1 MLYLILSVVFSVLL
15 LVNFRAHARFK
26 VDTRIAILLNYPVC
40 FLTAY
45 LHQPSAIPFHWP
57 SSWDTF
63 LLMAMGVGFVITFLL
78 SGFSTQKNGM
88 APTSLA
94 NNISLVIPVLINLF
108 ILKTGGEINVSIAL
122 GLVFSFAA
130 IYFCSPQMTSADGVK
145 PVVSLLLAVFVAY
158 GLTNTLFSYLNGSLT
173 YFVGGTLPFIMMLLI
188 GSMLSSAIVLIWK
201 SINGTL
207 NWNRNSVLA
216 AIPLGLPNFF
226 SFYFL
231 LKALDAYQNNAAV
244 VLTMY
249 NLSVILLSAI
259 TAYVFFKERLT
270 SRQWIGLGIGCV
282 GIALLNGIF

>member
-1 MLYLILSVVFSVLL
+1 MLYLVLSVVFSVLL
-15 LVNFRAHARFK
+15 LVNFRAHARFQ

-45 LHQPSAIPFHWP
+45 FHQPTAIPFHWP
-57 SSWDTF
+57 AAIDSA
-63 LLMAMGVGFVITFLL
+63 LLMVMGIGFVITFLL

-94 NNISLVIPVLINLF
+94 NNISLVIPVIINLF
-108 ILKTGGEINVSIAL
+108 IFKTGGEITWSIAV

-130 IYFCSPQMTSADGVK
+130 IYFCSPQVSATAGVK
-145 PVVSLLLAVFVAY
+145 PVVSLLIAVFVAY
-158 GLTNTLFSYLNGSLT
+158 GLTNTLFSYLNSTLSAQ
-173 YFVGGTLPFIMMLLI
+173 VGGTLTFIMMLLI
-188 GSMLSSAIVLIWK
+188 GSMASSALVLVWK
-201 SINGTL
+201 SVNGTL

-216 AIPLGLPNFF
+216 SIPLGLPNFF

-259 TAYVFFKERLT
+259 AAYVFFKEHL
-270 SRQWIGLGIGCV
+270 SKRQWFGLAVGCV
-282 GIALLNGIF
+282 GIALLNGL

>member
-15 LVNFRAHARFK
+15 LVNFRAHARFQ

-45 LHQPSAIPFHWP
+45 FHQPSAIPFHWP
-57 SSWDTF
+57 STTDTF
-63 LLMAMGVGFVITFLL
+63 LLMFMGVGFVITFLL

-108 ILKTGGEINVSIAL
+108 ILKTGGELTALVAL
-122 GLVFSFAA
+122 GLVLSFAA
-130 IYFCSPQMTSADGVK
+130 IYFCSPQLSSTEGVK
-145 PVVSLLLAVFVAY
+145 PVVGLLIAVFVAY
-158 GLTNTLFSYLNGSLT
+158 GLTNTLFSYLNSTLT

-188 GSMLSSAIVLIWK
+188 GSMASSAIVLIWK
-201 SINGTL
+201 SLNGTL
-207 NWNRNSVLA
+207 HWNRNSVLA
-216 AIPLGLPNFF
+216 SIPLGLPNFF

-244 VLTMY
+244 VLTVY
-249 NLSVILLSAI
+249 NLSVILLSAL
-259 TAYVFFKERLT
+259 TAYLFFKERLT
-270 SRQWIGLGIGCV
+270 AKQWIGILLGCLGIV
-282 GIALLNGIF
+282 LLVN

>member
-1 MLYLILSVVFSVLL
+1 MVYLILSVVFSVLL
-15 LVNFRAHARFK
+15 LVNFRAHARFQ

-45 LHQPSAIPFHWP
+45 FHQPSAIPFHWA
-57 SSWDTF
+57 STGDTF
-63 LLMAMGVGFVITFLL
+63 LLMFMGVGFVITFLL

-108 ILKTGGEINVSIAL
+108 ILKTGGELTGLVAL
-122 GLVFSFAA
+122 GLILSFAA
-130 IYFCSPQMTSADGVK
+130 IYFCSPQLTSTEGVK
-145 PVVSLLLAVFVAY
+145 PVVGLLIAVFVAY
-158 GLTNTLFSYLNGSLT
+158 GLTNTLFSYLNSTLT

-188 GSMLSSAIVLIWK
+188 GSMGSSAIVLIWK
-201 SINGTL
+201 SVNGTL

-249 NLSVILLSAI
+249 NLSVILLSAL

-270 SRQWIGLGIGCV
+270 AKQWIGILLGCIGIV
-282 GIALLNGIF
+282 LLIN

>member
-1 MLYLILSVVFSVLL
+1 MLYLVLSVVFSVLL
-15 LVNFRAHARFK
+15 LVNFRAHAKFQ

-45 LHQPSAIPFHWP
+45 FHQPSAIPFHWP
-57 SSWDTF
+57 SNVDTF

-108 ILKTGGEINVSIAL
+108 ILKTSGEINLSIAL
-122 GLVFSFAA
+122 GLIFSFAA
-130 IYFCSPQMTSADGVK
+130 IYFCSPQLTSADGVK
-145 PVVSLLLAVFVAY
+145 PVVWLLLAVFIAY
-158 GLTNTLFSYLNGSLT
+158 GLTNTLFSYLNSSLT
-173 YFVGGTLPFIMMLLI
+173 YFVGGTLPFIMMILI
-188 GSMLSSAIVLIWK
+188 GSMLSSSIVLIWK

-207 NWNRNSVLA
+207 NWNLNSVLA

-249 NLSVILLSAI
+249 NLSVILLSAL

-270 SRQWIGLGIGCV
+270 NRQWIGLGIGCV
-282 GIALLNGIF
+282 GIALLNGL

>member
-1 MLYLILSVVFSVLL
+1 MLYLVLSVVFSVLL
-15 LVNFRAHARFK
+15 LVNFRAHAKFQ

-45 LHQPSAIPFHWP
+45 FHQPSAIPFHWP
-57 SSWDTF
+57 SNVDTF

-108 ILKTGGEINVSIAL
+108 ILKTSGEINLSIAL
-122 GLVFSFAA
+122 GLIFSFAA
-130 IYFCSPQMTSADGVK
+130 IYFCSPQLTSADGVK
-145 PVVSLLLAVFVAY
+145 PVVWLLLAVFIAY
-158 GLTNTLFSYLNGSLT
+158 GLTNTLFSYLNSSLT
-173 YFVGGTLPFIMMLLI
+173 YFVGGTLPFIMMILI
-188 GSMLSSAIVLIWK
+188 GSMLSSTIVLIWK
-201 SINGTL
+201 SVNGTL

-249 NLSVILLSAI
+249 NLSVILLSAL

-270 SRQWIGLGIGCV
+270 NRQWIGLGIGCV
-282 GIALLNGIF
+282 GIALLNGL

>member
-1 MLYLILSVVFSVLL
+1 MLYLVLSVVFSVLL
-15 LVNFRAHARFK
+15 LVNFRAHAKFQ

-45 LHQPSAIPFHWP
+45 FHQPSAIPFHWP
-57 SSWDTF
+57 SNVDTF

-108 ILKTGGEINVSIAL
+108 ILKTSGEINLSIAL
-122 GLVFSFAA
+122 GLIFSFAA
-130 IYFCSPQMTSADGVK
+130 IYFCSPQLTSADGVK
-145 PVVSLLLAVFVAY
+145 PVVWLLLAVFIAY
-158 GLTNTLFSYLNGSLT
+158 GLTNTLFSYLNSSLT
-173 YFVGGTLPFIMMLLI
+173 YFVGGTLPFIMMILI
-188 GSMLSSAIVLIWK
+188 GSMLSSSIVLIWK

-207 NWNRNSVLA
+207 NWNLNSVLA

-249 NLSVILLSAI
+249 NLSVILLSAL

-270 SRQWIGLGIGCV
+270 NRQWIGLAIGCV
-282 GIALLNGIF
+282 GIALLNGL

>member
-1 MLYLILSVVFSVLL
+1 MLYLFLSVVFSVLL
-15 LVNFRAHARFK
+15 LVNFRAHASFQ

-57 SSWDTF
+57 SASDTG
-63 LLMAMGVGFVITFLL
+63 LLMAMGIGFVITFLL
-78 SGFSTQKNGM
+78 SGFSTQRNGM

-108 ILKTGGEINVSIAL
+108 ILKTGGEITWSTVV
-122 GLVFSFAA
+122 GLAFSFSA
-130 IYFCSPQMTSADGVK
+130 IYFCSPQVDASTDSK
-145 PVVSLLLAVFVAY
+145 PIVALLLAVFIAY
-158 GLTNTLFSYLNGSLT
+158 GLTNTLFSYLNSTLT
-173 YFVGGTLPFIMMLLI
+173 AQVGGTLPFIMMLLV
-188 GSMLSSAIVLIWK
+188 GSMASSAIVLIWK
-201 SINGTL
+201 SVNGTL
-207 NWNRNSVLA
+207 NWNKNSVLA
-216 AIPLGLPNFF
+216 SIPLGLPNFF

-244 VLTMY
+244 VLTTY

-270 SRQWIGLGIGCV
+270 RKQWLGLAVGCV
-282 GIALLNGIF
+282 GIALLNGL

>member
-15 LVNFRAHARFK
+15 LVNFRAHARFQ

-45 LHQPSAIPFHWP
+45 FHQPSAIPFHWP
-57 SSWDTF
+57 SLGESF
-63 LLMAMGVGFVITFLL
+63 LLMFMGVGFVITFLL

-108 ILKTGGEINVSIAL
+108 ILKTGGELTSWVAL
-122 GLVFSFAA
+122 GLLLSFGS
-130 IYFCSPQMTSADGVK
+130 IYFCSPQLTSSEGVK
-145 PVVSLLLAVFVAY
+145 PVVGLLIAVFVAY
-158 GLTNTLFSYLNGSLT
+158 GLTNTLFSYLNSTLT
-173 YFVGGTLPFIMMLLI
+173 YVVGGTLPFIMMLLI
-188 GSMLSSAIVLIWK
+188 GSMVSSAIVLIWK
-201 SINGTL
+201 TFNGTL
-207 NWNRNSVLA
+207 NWNRNSVWA

-249 NLSVILLSAI
+249 NLSVILLSALS
-259 TAYVFFKERLT
+259 AYVFFNERLT
-270 SRQWIGLGIGCV
+270 AKQWIGILLGCIGIV
-282 GIALLNGIF
+282 LLIN

>member
-1 MLYLILSVVFSVLL
+1 MLYLVLSVVFSVLL
-15 LVNFRAHARFK
+15 LVNFRAHARFQ

-45 LHQPSAIPFHWP
+45 FHQPTAIPFHWP
-57 SSWDTF
+57 AAIDSA
-63 LLMAMGVGFVITFLL
+63 LLMVMGIGFVITFLL

-94 NNISLVIPVLINLF
+94 NNISLVIPVIINLF
-108 ILKTGGEINVSIAL
+108 ILKTGGEITWSIAV

-130 IYFCSPQMTSADGVK
+130 IYFCSPQVSATAGVK
-145 PVVSLLLAVFVAY
+145 PVVSLLIAVFVAY
-158 GLTNTLFSYLNGSLT
+158 GLTNTLFSYLNSTLSAQ
-173 YFVGGTLPFIMMLLI
+173 VGGTLPFIMMLLI
-188 GSMLSSAIVLIWK
+188 GSMASSALVLVWK
-201 SINGTL
+201 SVNGTL

-216 AIPLGLPNFF
+216 SIPLGLPNFF

-259 TAYVFFKERLT
+259 AAYVFFKEHL
-270 SRQWIGLGIGCV
+270 SKRQWFGLAVGCV
-282 GIALLNGIF
+282 GIALLNGL

>member
-1 MLYLILSVVFSVLL
+1 MVYLILSVVFSVLL
-15 LVNFRAHARFK
+15 LVNFRAHARFQ

-45 LHQPSAIPFHWP
+45 FHQPSAIPFHWP
-57 SSWDTF
+57 SIGDTF
-63 LLMAMGVGFVITFLL
+63 LLMFMGVGFVITFLL

-108 ILKTGGEINVSIAL
+108 ILKTGGELTALVAL
-122 GLVFSFAA
+122 GLILSFAA
-130 IYFCSPQMTSADGVK
+130 IYFCSPQLTSTEGVK
-145 PVVSLLLAVFVAY
+145 PVVGLLIAVFIAY
-158 GLTNTLFSYLNGSLT
+158 GLTNTLFSYLNSTLT

-188 GSMLSSAIVLIWK
+188 GSMGSSAIVLIWK
-201 SINGTL
+201 SLNGTL

-249 NLSVILLSAI
+249 NLSVILLSAL

-270 SRQWIGLGIGCV
+270 AKQWIGILLGCIGIV
-282 GIALLNGIF
+282 LLIN

>member
-1 MLYLILSVVFSVLL
+1 MWYLILSVVFSVLL
-15 LVNFRAHARFK
+15 LVNFRAHARFQ

-45 LHQPSAIPFHWP
+45 FHQPSAIPFHWP
-57 SSWDTF
+57 SLGESF
-63 LLMAMGVGFVITFLL
+63 LLMFMGVGFVITFLL

-108 ILKTGGEINVSIAL
+108 ILKTGGELTSWVAL
-122 GLVFSFAA
+122 GLLLSFGS
-130 IYFCSPQMTSADGVK
+130 IYFCSPQLTSSEGVK
-145 PVVSLLLAVFVAY
+145 PVVGLLIAVFVAY
-158 GLTNTLFSYLNGSLT
+158 GLTNTLFSYLNSTLT
-173 YFVGGTLPFIMMLLI
+173 YVVGGTLPFIMMLLI
-188 GSMLSSAIVLIWK
+188 GSMVSSVIVLIWK
-201 SINGTL
+201 TFNGTL
-207 NWNRNSVLA
+207 NWNRNSVWA

-249 NLSVILLSAI
+249 NLSVILLSALS
-259 TAYVFFKERLT
+259 AYVFFNERLT
-270 SRQWIGLGIGCV
+270 AKQWIGILLGCIGIV
-282 GIALLNGIF
+282 LLIN

>member
-1 MLYLILSVVFSVLL
+1 MLYLVLSVVFSVLL
-15 LVNFRAHARFK
+15 LVNFRAHAKFQ

-45 LHQPSAIPFHWP
+45 FHQPSAIPFHWP
-57 SSWDTF
+57 STVDTF

-108 ILKTGGEINVSIAL
+108 ILKTGGEINLSIAL

-130 IYFCSPQMTSADGVK
+130 IYFCSPQLTSADGVK
-145 PVVSLLLAVFVAY
+145 PVVWLLLAVFIAY
-158 GLTNTLFSYLNGSLT
+158 GLTNTLFSYLNSSLT
-173 YFVGGTLPFIMMLLI
+173 YFVGGTLPFIMMILI
-188 GSMLSSAIVLIWK
+188 GSMLSSTIVLIWK
-201 SINGTL
+201 SVNGTL

-249 NLSVILLSAI
+249 NLSVILLSAL

-270 SRQWIGLGIGCV
+270 NRQWIGLGSSWFIISYCPC
-282 GIALLNGIF
+282 I

>member
-1 MLYLILSVVFSVLL
+1 MLYLILSVIFSVLL
-15 LVNFRAHARFK
+15 LVNFRAHARFQ

-45 LHQPSAIPFHWP
+45 FHQPTAIPFHWP
-57 SSWDTF
+57 STGDTV

-108 ILKTGGEINVSIAL
+108 ILKTGGEINWSISL
-122 GLVFSFAA
+122 GLVLSFAA
-130 IYFCSPQMTSADGVK
+130 IYFCSPQLTSADGVK

-158 GLTNTLFSYLNGSLT
+158 GLTNTLFSYLNSSLT

-188 GSMLSSAIVLIWK
+188 GSMISSAIVLIWK
-201 SINGTL
+201 SVNGTL
-207 NWNRNSVLA
+207 AWNSNSVLA

-270 SRQWIGLGIGCV
+270 NRQWIGLAIGCV
-282 GIALLNGIF
+282 GIALLNGL

>member
-1 MLYLILSVVFSVLL
+1 
-15 LVNFRAHARFK
+15 VNFRAHARFQ

-45 LHQPSAIPFHWP
+45 FHQPSAIPFHWP
-57 SSWDTF
+57 SAMDTF

-108 ILKTGGEINVSIAL
+108 ILKTGGEINWSISF
-122 GLVFSFAA
+122 GLVLSFAA
-130 IYFCSPQMTSADGVK
+130 IYFCSPQLTSADGVK

-188 GSMLSSAIVLIWK
+188 GSIISSAIVLIWK
-201 SINGTL
+201 SVNGTL
-207 NWNRNSVLA
+207 AWNTNSVLA

-270 SRQWIGLGIGCV
+270 NRQWIGLGIGCA
-282 GIALLNGIF
+282 GIALLNGL

>member
-1 MLYLILSVVFSVLL
+1 MVYLILSVVFSVLL
-15 LVNFRAHARFK
+15 LVNFRAHARFQ

-45 LHQPSAIPFHWP
+45 FHQPSAIPFHWP
-57 SSWDTF
+57 SIGDTF
-63 LLMAMGVGFVITFLL
+63 LLMFMGVGFVITFLL

-108 ILKTGGEINVSIAL
+108 ILKTGGELTALVAL
-122 GLVFSFAA
+122 GLILSFAA
-130 IYFCSPQMTSADGVK
+130 IYFCSPQLTSTEGVK
-145 PVVSLLLAVFVAY
+145 PVVGLLIAVFIAY
-158 GLTNTLFSYLNGSLT
+158 GLTNTLFSYLNSTLT

-188 GSMLSSAIVLIWK
+188 GSMGSSAIVLIWK
-201 SINGTL
+201 SVNGTL

-249 NLSVILLSAI
+249 NLSVILLSALS
-259 TAYVFFKERLT
+259 AYVFFKERLT
-270 SRQWIGLGIGCV
+270 AKQWIGILLGCIGIV
-282 GIALLNGIF
+282 LLIN

>member
-1 MLYLILSVVFSVLL
+1 
-15 LVNFRAHARFK
+15 
-26 VDTRIAILLNYPVC
+26 
-40 FLTAY
+40 
-45 LHQPSAIPFHWP
+45 
-57 SSWDTF
+57 
-63 LLMAMGVGFVITFLL
+63 MAMGVGFVITFLL

-108 ILKTGGEINVSIAL
+108 ILKTGGEINWSISL
-122 GLVFSFAA
+122 GLVLSFAA
-130 IYFCSPQMTSADGVK
+130 IYFCSPQLTSADGVK

-158 GLTNTLFSYLNGSLT
+158 GLTNTLFSYLNRSLT

-188 GSMLSSAIVLIWK
+188 GSMISSAIVLIWK
-201 SINGTL
+201 SVNGTL
-207 NWNRNSVLA
+207 VWNRNSVLA

-244 VLTMY
+244 VLTMD

-270 SRQWIGLGIGCV
+270 NRQWIGLGIGCA
-282 GIALLNGIF
+282 GIALLNGL

>member
-1 MLYLILSVVFSVLL
+1 MLYLVLSVVFSVLL
-15 LVNFRAHARFK
+15 LVNFRAHARFQ

-45 LHQPSAIPFHWP
+45 FHQPSAIPFRWP
-57 SSWDTF
+57 AVTDTA
-63 LLMAMGVGFVITFLL
+63 LLMVMGVGFVITFLL

-108 ILKTGGEINVSIAL
+108 ILKTGGEITWSIAA
-122 GLVFSFAA
+122 GLAFSFAA
-130 IYFCSPQMTSADGVK
+130 IYFCSPQVDASSDSK
-145 PVVSLLLAVFVAY
+145 PVVALLLAVFVAY
-158 GLTNTLFSYLNGSLT
+158 GLTNTLFSYLNSTLT
-173 YFVGGTLPFIMMLLI
+173 AQVGGTLPFIMMLLI
-188 GSMLSSAIVLIWK
+188 GSMASSLIVLVWK
-201 SINGTL
+201 SVNGTL

-216 AIPLGLPNFF
+216 SIPLGLPNFF

-259 TAYVFFKERLT
+259 AAYVFFKEHL
-270 SRQWIGLGIGCV
+270 SKRQWLGLAVGCV
-282 GIALLNGIF
+282 GIALLNGL

>member
-1 MLYLILSVVFSVLL
+1 MLYLILSVIFSVLL
-15 LVNFRAHARFK
+15 LVNFRTHARFQ

-45 LHQPSAIPFHWP
+45 FHEPSAIPFHWP
-57 SSWDTF
+57 SMWNTF

-108 ILKTGGEINVSIAL
+108 ILKTGGEITGSIAL
-122 GLVFSFAA
+122 GLVFSFTA
-130 IYFCSPQMTSADGVK
+130 IYFSSPKLTSNIGVK
-145 PVVSLLLAVFVAY
+145 PVFSLLIAVFIAY

-173 YFVGGTLPFIMMLLI
+173 YSVGGTLPFIMMLLI
-188 GSMLSSAIVLIWK
+188 GSMVSSTIVLIWK
-201 SINGTL
+201 SANGTL
-207 NWNRNSVLA
+207 SWNRNSVLA

-231 LKALDAYQNNAAV
+231 LKALDHFQNNAAV

-249 NLSVILLSAI
+249 NLSVILLSAV
-259 TAYVFFKERLT
+259 TAFIFFKERLT
-270 SRQWIGLGIGCV
+270 NRQWIGLGIGCV
-282 GIALLNGIF
+282 GIVLLNGVF

>member
-1 MLYLILSVVFSVLL
+1 MLFLILSVIFSVLL
-15 LVNFRAHARFK
+15 LVNFRVHARFQ

-45 LHQPSAIPFHWP
+45 FHQPSAILFHWP
-57 SSWDTF
+57 SNWNTF
-63 LLMAMGVGFVITFLL
+63 LIMAMGVGFVITFLL

-108 ILKTGGEINVSIAL
+108 ILKTGGEISLSIAL
-122 GLVFSFAA
+122 GLVFSFVA
-130 IYFCSPQMTSADGVK
+130 IYFCSPQMASADGIK
-145 PVVSLLLAVFVAY
+145 PVLWLLLAVFVAY
-158 GLTNTLFSYLNGSLT
+158 GLTNTLFSYLNSSLT
-173 YFVGGTLPFIMMLLI
+173 YFVGGTLPFIMMILI
-188 GSMLSSAIVLIWK
+188 GSMISSAIVLIWK
-201 SINGTL
+201 SVHGTL
-207 NWNRNSVLA
+207 NWNLNSVIA

-270 SRQWIGLGIGCV
+270 KQQWMGLGIGCV

>member
-15 LVNFRAHARFK
+15 LVNFRAHARFQ

-45 LHQPSAIPFHWP
+45 LHQPSALPLQWP
-57 SSWDTF
+57 ASTDTA
-63 LLMAMGVGFVITFLL
+63 LMIAMGIGFVITFLL

-108 ILKTGGEINVSIAL
+108 ILKTGGDITASVLA

-130 IYFCSPQMTSADGVK
+130 IYFCSPKVDASSETK
-145 PVVSLLLAVFVAY
+145 PVVGLLIAVFVAY
-158 GLTNTLFSYLNGSLT
+158 GLTNTLFSYLNSTLT
-173 YFVGGTLPFIMMLLI
+173 AQVGGTLPFIMMLLI
-188 GSMLSSAIVLIWK
+188 GSMASSALVLVWK
-201 SINGTL
+201 SVNGTL
-207 NWNRNSVLA
+207 NWNPNSVLA

-259 TAYVFFKERLT
+259 SAYVIFREQLSK
-270 SRQWIGLGIGCV
+270 RQWLGLALGCV
-282 GIALLNGIF
+282 GIALLNGL

>member
-15 LVNFRAHARFK
+15 LVNFRAHAKFQ

-45 LHQPSAIPFHWP
+45 FHQPSAIPFHWP
-57 SSWDTF
+57 SNLDTF

-108 ILKTGGEINVSIAL
+108 ILKTGGEINWSIAL
-122 GLVFSFAA
+122 GLVFSFVA

-145 PVVSLLLAVFVAY
+145 PVVWLLLAVFIAY
-158 GLTNTLFSYLNGSLT
+158 GLTNTLFSYLNSSLT
-173 YFVGGTLPFIMMLLI
+173 YFVGGTLPFIMMILI
-188 GSMLSSAIVLIWK
+188 GSMLSSSIVLIWK
-201 SINGTL
+201 SVNGTL
-207 NWNRNSVLA
+207 AWNRNSVLA

-249 NLSVILLSAI
+249 NLSVILLSAL

-270 SRQWIGLGIGCV
+270 NRQWIGLAIGCV
-282 GIALLNGIF
+282 GIALLNGL

>member
-1 MLYLILSVVFSVLL
+1 MLYLVLSVVFSVLL
-15 LVNFRAHARFK
+15 LVNFRAHARFQ

-45 LHQPSAIPFHWP
+45 LHQPSALPLKWP
-57 SSWDTF
+57 ASTDTA
-63 LLMAMGVGFVITFLL
+63 LMIAMGIGFVITFLL

-108 ILKTGGEINVSIAL
+108 ILKTGGEITWSIAA

-130 IYFCSPQMTSADGVK
+130 IYFCSPKVSATAGVK
-145 PVVSLLLAVFVAY
+145 PVVPLLFAVFIAY
-158 GLTNTLFSYLNGSLT
+158 GLTNTLFSYLNSTLT
-173 YFVGGTLPFIMMLLI
+173 AQVGGTLPFIMMLLI
-188 GSMLSSAIVLIWK
+188 GSIAGSALVLIWK
-201 SINGTL
+201 SVNGTL

-249 NLSVILLSAI
+249 NLSVILLSAVA
-259 TAYVFFKERLT
+259 AYVFFKERL
-270 SRQWIGLGIGCV
+270 SQRQWIGLGLGCV
-282 GIALLNGIF
+282 GIALLNGL

>member
-1 MLYLILSVVFSVLL
+1 MLYLILSVIFSVLL
-15 LVNFRAHARFK
+15 LVNFRAHARFQ

-45 LHQPSAIPFHWP
+45 FHQPSAIPFHWP

-108 ILKTGGEINVSIAL
+108 LLKTGGEINWSISL
-122 GLVFSFAA
+122 GLVLSFAA
-130 IYFCSPQMTSADGVK
+130 IYFCSPQLTSADGVK

-158 GLTNTLFSYLNGSLT
+158 GLTNTLFSYLNSSLT

-188 GSMLSSAIVLIWK
+188 GSMISSAIVLIWK
-201 SINGTL
+201 SVNGTL
-207 NWNRNSVLA
+207 AWNTNSVLA

-270 SRQWIGLGIGCV
+270 NRQWIGLGIGCA
-282 GIALLNGIF
+282 GIALLNGL

>member
-1 MLYLILSVVFSVLL
+1 MLYLVLSVVFSVLL
-15 LVNFRAHARFK
+15 LVNFRAHAKFQ

-45 LHQPSAIPFHWP
+45 FHQPSAIPFHWP
-57 SSWDTF
+57 SNVDTF

-108 ILKTGGEINVSIAL
+108 ILKTGGEINLSIAL

-130 IYFCSPQMTSADGVK
+130 IYFCSPQLTSSEGVK
-145 PVVSLLLAVFVAY
+145 PVVWLLLAVFVAY
-158 GLTNTLFSYLNGSLT
+158 GLTNTLFSYLNSSLT
-173 YFVGGTLPFIMMLLI
+173 YFVGGTLPFIMMILI
-188 GSMLSSAIVLIWK
+188 GSMLSSSIVLIWK

-207 NWNRNSVLA
+207 NWNLNSVLA

-270 SRQWIGLGIGCV
+270 NRQWIGLAIGCV
-282 GIALLNGIF
+282 GIALLNGL

>member
-1 MLYLILSVVFSVLL
+1 MLYLVLSVVFSVLL
-15 LVNFRAHARFK
+15 LVNFRAHAKFQ

-45 LHQPSAIPFHWP
+45 FHQPSAIPFHWP
-57 SSWDTF
+57 SNVDTF

-108 ILKTGGEINVSIAL
+108 ILKTGGEINLSIAL
-122 GLVFSFAA
+122 GLTFSFAA
-130 IYFCSPQMTSADGVK
+130 IYFCSPQLTSADGVK
-145 PVVSLLLAVFVAY
+145 PVVWLLLAVFIAY
-158 GLTNTLFSYLNGSLT
+158 GLTNTLFSYLNSSLT
-173 YFVGGTLPFIMMLLI
+173 YFVGGTLPFIMMILI
-188 GSMLSSAIVLIWK
+188 GSMLSSSIVLIWK

-207 NWNRNSVLA
+207 NWNLNSVLA

-249 NLSVILLSAI
+249 NLSVILLSAL

-270 SRQWIGLGIGCV
+270 NRQWIGLAIGCV
-282 GIALLNGIF
+282 GIALLNGL